1 MTYNY
6 LVIITLQE
14 VKPIENMDIL
24 YLNNPFIFID
34 ENHIQVNDEIIL
46 FEYLI
51 YSNKIDVNFT
61 DESMLLMENNIP
73 VTNFFYQ
80 TTKENIYYITE
91 ENLEEKINEI
101 IYNE

>member
-24 YLNNPFIFID
+24 YLNNPFKFID
-34 ENHIQVNDEIIL
+34 ENHIQVNDEIIE

>member
-34 ENHIQVNDEIIL
+34 ENHIQVNDEIIE

-80 TTKENIYYITE
+80 TTKENIYFITE

>member
-34 ENHIQVNDEIIL
+34 ENHIQVNDQIIE

-61 DESMLLMENNIP
+61 DESMLLIENNIP

>member
-34 ENHIQVNDEIIL
+34 ENHIQVNDEIIE

-51 YSNKIDVNFT
+51 YSNKIDIIFT

-80 TTKENIYYITE
+80 TTKENIYYMIVV
-91 ENLEEKINEI
+91 IQS
-101 IYNE
+101 Y

>member
-6 LVIITLQE
+6 LVIITLQKI
-14 VKPIENMDIL
+14 KPITNMDIL
-24 YLNNPFIFID
+24 YLNQAFKFID
-34 ENHIQVNDEIIL
+34 DQHIQVNDEIIE

-51 YSNKIDVNFT
+51 YSNKIDVNFN
-61 DESMLLMENNIP
+61 DENMLLTENNIP
-73 VTNFFYQ
+73 VTNYFYQ

-91 ENLEEKINEI
+91 DNLEEKINEI

>member
-34 ENHIQVNDEIIL
+34 ENHIKVNDEIIE

>member
-6 LVIITLQE
+6 LVIITLQK

-34 ENHIQVNDEIIL
+34 ENHIQVNDEIIE

>member
-34 ENHIQVNDEIIL
+34 ENHIQINDEIIE

>member
-6 LVIITLQE
+6 LVIITLQKI
-14 VKPIENMDIL
+14 KPITNMDIL
-24 YLNNPFIFID
+24 YLNQAFKFID
-34 ENHIQVNDEIIL
+34 DQHIQVNDEIIE

-51 YSNKIDVNFT
+51 YSNKIDVNFN
-61 DESMLLMENNIP
+61 DENMLLTENNFP
-73 VTNFFYQ
+73 VTNYFYQ

-91 ENLEEKINEI
+91 DNLEKKINEI

>member
-34 ENHIQVNDEIIL
+34 ENHIQVNDKIIE

>member
-34 ENHIQVNDEIIL
+34 ENHIQVNDDIIE

>member
-34 ENHIQVNDEIIL
+34 ENHIQVNDQIIE

-61 DESMLLMENNIP
+61 DESMLLIENNIP

-91 ENLEEKINEI
+91 ENLEEKINE
-101 IYNE
+101 EEEAK

>member
-24 YLNNPFIFID
+24 YLNNPFMFID
-34 ENHIQVNDEIIL
+34 ENHIQVNDEIIE

-91 ENLEEKINEI
+91 ENLEVKINEI

>member
-34 ENHIQVNDEIIL
+34 ENHIQVNDEIIE

>member
-24 YLNNPFIFID
+24 YLNNSFIFID
-34 ENHIQVNDEIIL
+34 ENHIQVNDEIIE